1 MAKQVLSEPKTDELD
16 IARAREYALLATL
29 LSKSPSA
36 ALLSGLIRLRGDTTP
51 IGRAHSALAD
61 AASESGFKDIARE
74 YFCLFAGLSEEGL
87 WPYASHYLADTVY
100 GRPLV
105 RLRETLR
112 AFEIEKAPDRTEPE
126 DHIGFLFEVMAGLTG
141 AEIPQ
146 LPGADRLFFEKHIA
160 PWARQ
165 FFVNLES
172 SSISP
177 FYRAVGVFG
186 RTFIDVETEA
196 FGLASPAN
204 QPFP

>member
-1 MAKQVLSEPKTDELD
+1 MAKQVLSEPKPDELD
-16 IARAREYALLATL
+16 VARAREYALLATL

-36 ALLSGLIRLRGDTTP
+36 ALVSGLIRLRGDTTP

-61 AASESGFKDIARE
+61 AASESGIQDIARE

-112 AFEIEKAPDRTEPE
+112 AFEIEKAPDRMEPE
-126 DHIGFLFEVMAGLTG
+126 DNIGFLFEVMAGLTG
-141 AEIPQ
+141 AEIPPP
-146 LPGADRLFFEKHIA
+146 PGADRIFFEKHIA
-160 PWARQ
+160 PWAGK
-165 FFVNLES
+165 FFVDLES
-172 SSISP
+172 SSISA
-177 FYRAVGVFG
+177 FYRAVGVLG
-186 RTFIDVETEA
+186 RTFMEVETEA

-204 QPFP
+204 PPSQ